1 MTRVLVA
8 SDGSDC
14 AIAAGRRALA
24 LLAPPHDV
32 AVVTVVAPSTEWAVG
47 TAGVIGPEPMGA
59 PLADPALMEE
69 SRVAAERE
77 AVGVLERTVA
87 ALGAS
92 AAGADRLVAHGEPA
106 AEICRVAADGG
117 YDVVVVG
124 SHGSGVVRRV
134 LLGSVSDQVMR
145 HAPCPV
151 LVVREATAS

>member
-24 LLAPPHDV
+24 LLAPPHEV
-32 AVVTVVAPSTEWAVG
+32 AVVTVVAPGTEWAVG

-59 PLADPALMEE
+59 PLADPTLMEE
-69 SRVAAERE
+69 TRVAAERE
-77 AVGVLERTVA
+77 AVKVLERTVA
-87 ALGAS
+87 ALGAD
-92 AAGADRLVAHGEPA
+92 ADRLVAHGEPA

-151 LVVREATAS
+151 LVVREASGG